1 MNTLIKL
8 RNKMTILNSRMKEI
22 NNVATLHDDFMEVE
36 YLLNQCRDD
45 LDALLQMYHTVD
57 VLDDEA
63 IMDGLKGRFLVRQG
77 DKIAFIT
84 DSETGSEVVS
94 VFDVPPSVIG
104 LTFDYINSKLEE
116 DVTVVKFIQIV
127 NGLMQEMKRY
137 EFSKGVWLQYE
148 CRNKCL

>member
-1 MNTLIKL
+1 MI
-8 RNKMTILNSRMKEI
+8 ILNTRMKEI
-22 NNVATLHDDFMEVE
+22 NNVATLHDDFIELE

-45 LDALLQMYHTVD
+45 LDALLRMYHTVD
-57 VLDDEA
+57 ALDDEA
-63 IMDGLKGRFLVRQG
+63 IMNGLKGRLLVRQG

-104 LTFDYINSKLEE
+104 LTFDHINSKLKE
-116 DVTVVKFIQIV
+116 DITVVKFIQVV

>member
-1 MNTLIKL
+1 MI
-8 RNKMTILNSRMKEI
+8 ILNTRMKEI
-22 NNVATLHDDFMEVE
+22 NNVATLHDDFIELE

-45 LDALLQMYHTVD
+45 LDALLRMYHTVD
-57 VLDDEA
+57 ALDDEA
-63 IMDGLKGRFLVRQG
+63 IMNGLKGRFLVRQG

-84 DSETGSEVVS
+84 DSETGSEVVA

-104 LTFDYINSKLEE
+104 LTFDHINSKLEE
-116 DVTVVKFIQIV
+116 DITVVKFIQVV

-148 CRNKCL
+148 CRNECL